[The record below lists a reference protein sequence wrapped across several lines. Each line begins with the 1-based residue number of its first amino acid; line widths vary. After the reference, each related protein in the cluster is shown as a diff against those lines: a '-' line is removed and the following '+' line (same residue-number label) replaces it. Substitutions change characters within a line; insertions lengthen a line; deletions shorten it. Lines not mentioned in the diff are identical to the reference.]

1 MNRISFSV
9 GDFAEFRIF
18 AMEKRA
24 KNIKQ
29 NQSKMFF
36 SSSNADVYLMAKE
49 KNTINLN
56 YDGKS
61 NNDGKCNAGIYGE
74 SKCEKKK

>member
-1 MNRISFSV
+1 MNRISFSA

-18 AMEKRA
+18 DKKRA
-24 KNIKQ
+24 KNTKQ
-29 NQSKMFF
+29 NRSKMFLSF
-36 SSSNADVYLMAKE
+36 SNADVCLTAQE

-61 NNDGKCNAGIYGE
+61 NNDGKCSAGIYQKAKE
-74 SKCEKKK
+74 EKK